1 METTDSLALIAARIQ
16 AACDIHRI
24 CGLIG
29 RGCHERVLRV
39 ERLVEAGRVDPVTG
53 LRLARETE
61 AVAFLLPPL
70 PGGRS

>member
-1 METTDSLALIAARIQ
+1 METTDSLPLIAARIQ
-16 AACDIHRI
+16 AACDAHRV

-29 RGCHERVLRV
+29 RGCHERVR
-39 ERLVEAGRVDPVTG
+39 RLEQLVAAGRVDPAAG
-53 LRLARETE
+53 LRLGMETE

>member
-1 METTDSLALIAARIQ
+1 MEHVDSLTLIAARIQ
-16 AACDIHRI
+16 AAADTGRV

-29 RGCHERVLRV
+29 RGCHERVRRLD
-39 ERLVEAGRVDPVTG
+39 RLVEAGRVEAGTG

-61 AVAFLLPPL
+61 AVAFLLTPL